1 MAIPQKTELYNAIL
15 DYLVENGE
23 TSLSKIRE
31 EMAPS
36 FYMSDDEA
44 FEKQEQKYSVFE
56 NRVNYACWDLCHA
69 GLIERTRIGFYE
81 LSPEGSQAVS
91 GDNHVDRDYL
101 WDIPEFQNYFLSHK
115 EDSAEETDGQE
126 SKENVNNVKT
136 VRSPKLRPE
145 FVPIEHPSILQI
157 MELERQDTRFS
168 NMISTGCYMYA
179 DGMVIEIPEVV
190 MAGEMTYGEYKA
202 QSGKAGLAENV
213 VLCMEDANGSG
224 KMKAV
229 PPRKREGTHYGPR
242 KKTAWVNP
250 YPLNPGNM
258 RSNYPVIMNSLNYA
272 GQNPTFGEYLN
283 YLIKNMYKIEKTQL
297 AARSGV
303 STKTIGRMISGE
315 ERNNKVEHIL
325 AISFVLQLHP
335 DIVEELLRLANH
347 NPTSPRCRPYM
358 VIYKM
363 ASHATYEN
371 VNNMCLQAK
380 VKEVFPH
387 TLTGQIA

>member
-1 MAIPQKTELYNAIL
+1 MAIPKIQELYNAIL
-15 DYLVENGE
+15 AYLMENGE
-23 TSLSKIRE
+23 TELSKIRE
-31 EMAPS
+31 EMAPL
-36 FYMSDDEA
+36 FYVPDDEA
-44 FEKQEQKYSVFE
+44 FEKGEQKYSVFE

-115 EDSAEETDGQE
+115 EDSVEEADGQE
-126 SKENVNNVKT
+126 SKENVNKAKI
-136 VRSPKLRPE
+136 VRPPKLRTE

-157 MELERQDTRFS
+157 MELERQDTRFA

-179 DGMVIEIPEVV
+179 DGMVMEVPEVV

-202 QSGKAGLAENV
+202 QNGEYGSAENV
-213 VLCMEDANGSG
+213 ILCMEDANGSG

-229 PPRKREGTHYGPR
+229 PPKKCEGTHYGPR
-242 KKTAWVNP
+242 KKTAWANP
-250 YPLNPGNM
+250 HPLDSGNM
-258 RSNYPVIMNSLNYA
+258 RKNYPAIIEALEYA
-272 GQNPTFGEYLN
+272 RQNHTFGEYLK
-283 YLIKNMYKIEKTQL
+283 YLIDEVYKIEKTEL

-303 STKTIGRMISGE
+303 NKKTIDRMISIDK
-315 ERNNKVEHIL
+315 RDNTVEYIF
-325 AISFVLQLHP
+325 AISFALQLHP

-347 NPTSPRCRPYM
+347 NPKSPQCHPYM
-358 VIYKM
+358 IIYKM
-363 ASHATYEN
+363 ASHATYEE
-371 VNNMCLQAK
+371 VNAMCVQAHI
-380 VKEVFPH
+380 EEIFPH

>member
-1 MAIPQKTELYNAIL
+1 MRIPQISELYDSIL
-15 DYLVENGE
+15 GYLNEYGE
-23 TSLSKIRE
+23 TALEKIRN
-31 EMAPS
+31 EMAQV
-36 FYMSDDEA
+36 FYIPDGEA
-44 FEKQEQKYSVFE
+44 YNRGEMRYSRLE
-56 NRVNYACWDLCHA
+56 GRVNNAVFDLCHA
-69 GLIERTRIGFYE
+69 GLIERTRLGFYR
-81 LSPEGSQAVS
+81 LSGHGKVAVAKN
-91 GDNHVDRDYL
+91 DFVDKDYL
-101 WDIPEFQNYFLSHK
+101 WDIPEFQNYVLSHK
-115 EDSAEETDGQE
+115 EDAVEKTDEQDSGE
-126 SKENVNNVKT
+126 SGNKT
-136 VRSPKLRPE
+136 KIACPRKQRPE

-157 MELERQDTRFS
+157 VALERQDTRFA

-202 QSGKAGLAENV
+202 QSGEAGLAENV

-250 YPLNPGNM
+250 YPLNLGNM

-347 NPTSPRCRPYM
+347 NPT
-358 VIYKM
+358 V
-363 ASHATYEN
+363 T
-371 VNNMCLQAK
+371 
-380 VKEVFPH
+380 
-387 TLTGQIA
+387 